1 MPINPSRVRTL
12 SSSSYKEGVVVYQM
26 GRDLRAHDND
36 ALLFAQEL
44 AHKGKAQLIVTYVI
58 WNYMWEGATRRF
70 YDWVILS
77 LQEIEKTLR
86 AHNIPLMIVFEEKKL
101 FEDSKRIPVPPSVGA
116 VVIDQ
121 MPLRYMR
128 RWKSLFLENNP
139 HVPLYEVDAHNCV
152 PTWEAS
158 SKEEFSARTIRPKL
172 HKKLPDFLEEFDTLL
187 VHEYGSLDTFPPIDW
202 KEVKEKIVCNEKIHG
217 VGGFSPGEQEAKK
230 MLEYFLEHKCKGYEH
245 DRNDF
250 TKDGQSNLSPYI
262 SHGNLSRR
270 RILLE
275 LCKKEKCTP
284 EELFSPRANGSNGA
298 MGSVASFVE
307 ECFVRAELAENFC
320 YYNENY
326 DRVEGFKPWAQET
339 LRARRQDTRAYC
351 YAREVFEEARTHDLL
366 WNSAQRELILTGKMH
381 GYLRMYWAK
390 KILEW
395 SKDEHEALRVAN
407 YLNDTYELDGRD
419 PNGYVGCAWSIGG
432 VHDRPWF
439 PRPIFGTIRYMAE
452 SGVKKRG
459 DIQLY
464 CDTYRDSD
472 IDKQQSLLYTI
483 PN

>member
-1 MPINPSRVRTL
+1 LHILKWRGARILVNQNGVFYPEWCERVGLDDWQLKNQFLKRLNDSADYVFFQSQYALESYRIWVGSENPNYKVLINPVDL
-12 SSSSYKEGVVVYQM
+12 SVFRPAKIKLM
-26 GRDLRAHDND
+26 TKDLRV
-36 ALLFAQEL
+36 
-44 AHKGKAQLIVTYVI
+44 LIFLDVNSFT
-58 WNYMWEGATRRF
+58 
-70 YDWVILS
+70 S
-77 LQEIEKTLR
+77 
-86 AHNIPLMIVFEEKKL
+86 VF
-101 FEDSKRIPVPPSVGA
+101 
-116 VVIDQ
+116 
-121 MPLRYMR
+121 
-128 RWKSLFLENNP
+128 
-139 HVPLYEVDAHNCV
+139 
-152 PTWEAS
+152 
-158 SKEEFSARTIRPKL
+158 
-172 HKKLPDFLEEFDTLL
+172 
-187 VHEYGSLDTFPPIDW
+187 W